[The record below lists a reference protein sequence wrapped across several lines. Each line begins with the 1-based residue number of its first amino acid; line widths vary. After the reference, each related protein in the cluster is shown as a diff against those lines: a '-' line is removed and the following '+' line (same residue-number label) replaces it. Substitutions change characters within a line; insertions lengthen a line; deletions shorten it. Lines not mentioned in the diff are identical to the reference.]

1 MFILG
6 GETMNEL
13 SMNDMEAIDGGGFLT
28 YILYIAIGGAIYKI
42 ITSNAGRLSIPNII
56 SIEWR

>member
-1 MFILG
+1 MQPLSRA
-6 GETMNEL
+6 EL
-13 SMNDMEAIDGGGFLT
+13 QEV
-28 YILYIAIGGAIYKI
+28 YVAIGGAIYKI

>member
-1 MFILG
+1 
-6 GETMNEL
+6 MNEL
-13 SMNDMEAIDGGGFLT
+13 SMQDMEAIDGGSFLT
-28 YILYIAIGGAIYKI
+28 CILYIAIGGAIYKI

>member
-1 MFILG
+1 MQPLSRA
-6 GETMNEL
+6 EL
-13 SMNDMEAIDGGGFLT
+13 QEVDGGSFLT
-28 YILYIAIGGAIYKI
+28 VILYVAIGGAIYKI